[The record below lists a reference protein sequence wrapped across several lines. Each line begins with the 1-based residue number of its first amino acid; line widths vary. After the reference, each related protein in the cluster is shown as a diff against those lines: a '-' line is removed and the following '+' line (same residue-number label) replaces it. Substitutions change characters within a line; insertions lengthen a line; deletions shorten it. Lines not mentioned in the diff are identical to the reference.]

1 MVWLPMAMA
10 AFALLVAV
18 GASALSLHSPTAR
31 AEADLPGVREGTAP
45 WLVELMRSNQHA
57 HSQAQQAVS
66 GAYHDASRRADACS
80 EELRAAVADLARAE
94 SRAQTCDRDLLARDE
109 YLKAAAPE
117 VARIKAELKEAQE
130 QLVRVEAYFGAA
142 AMAEASRHRG
152 WLARALALGADR
164 SLAGGAGGRGGRSA
178 VATPTVGGGSPRGA
192 AAAR

>member
-117 VARIKAELKEAQE
+117 AELKEAQE

-142 AMAEASRHRG
+142 AMAEAGLRAPSR
-152 WLARALALGADR
+152 LGRTGGSREEQEAE
-164 SLAGGAGGRGGRSA
+164 AGGAPLRRPRSVAGHREVLLLRGEA
-178 VATPTVGGGSPRGA
+178 L
-192 AAAR
+192 

>member
-1 MVWLPMAMA
+1 MVWLPLAMA

-117 VARIKAELKEAQE
+117 VARIKA
-130 QLVRVEAYFGAA
+130 
-142 AMAEASRHRG
+142 
-152 WLARALALGADR
+152 R
-164 SLAGGAGGRGGRSA
+164 SLPPHELEITRDHPRPPEITRDLIRDHPRSGGAQGGAG
-178 VATPTVGGGSPRGA
+178 
-192 AAAR
+192 AARAR